1 MRILEVCCADLASL
15 QAAVAGGAQRVEL
28 CQALSLD
35 GLTPSAG
42 MIRLAVESGI
52 TVHVLIRPREG
63 DFVYSEAEMECMIHD
78 IHLARELGAHGVVIG
93 VLDKEGNV
101 DEEKCRRLVAAA
113 EGMHVTFH
121 RAFDVC
127 RDPMTAIRQIVDM
140 GCDRLLTSG
149 QAASAEAGIDMI
161 RQLVETYGHAI
172 KIMPGA
178 GVNAQNAAHILNE
191 TGAMDIHGSL
201 RRNGHTDVD
210 IVRRTVATIS

>member
-15 QAAVAGGAQRVEL
+15 QAAVAGGAQRVEP

-101 DEEKCRRLVAAA
+101 DVEKCRRLVAAA

-127 RDPMTAIRQIVDM
+127 RDPMTAISQIVEM

-191 TGAMDIHGSL
+191 TGATEIHGSL

>member
-63 DFVYSEAEMECMIHD
+63 DFVYSEAEMDCMIHD

-161 RQLVETYGHAI
+161 RQLVETYGHTI

-178 GVNAQNAAHILNE
+178 GVNAQNAARILNA
-191 TGAMDIHGSL
+191 TGATEIHGSL